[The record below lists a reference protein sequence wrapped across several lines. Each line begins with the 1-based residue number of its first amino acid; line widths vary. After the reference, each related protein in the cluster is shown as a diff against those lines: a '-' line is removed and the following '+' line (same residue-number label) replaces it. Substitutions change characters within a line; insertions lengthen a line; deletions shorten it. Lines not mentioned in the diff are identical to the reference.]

1 MYNTKVDLSV
11 RVKNLELNV
20 IFSAENLRVRRDPLG
35 ENGPTMEVT
44 WDHPATKQPENGYK
58 LVFAP
63 FKDIVDQKPWSVN
76 VAGDQASVSVHVQ
89 VEIMIAFDVN

>member
-1 MYNTKVDLSV
+1 MSDFWICLFA
-11 RVKNLELNV
+11 NLER

-76 VAGDQASVSVHVQ
+76 VAGDQSSVSVHV
-89 VEIMIAFDVN
+89 

>member
-1 MYNTKVDLSV
+1 METNTL
-11 RVKNLELNV
+11 

-35 ENGPTMEVT
+35 EFGPSMEVT

-76 VAGDQASVSVHVQ
+76 VAGDQSSVS
-89 VEIMIAFDVN
+89 FRF

>member
-1 MYNTKVDLSV
+1 
-11 RVKNLELNV
+11 
-20 IFSAENLRVRRDPLG
+20 
-35 ENGPTMEVT
+35 MEVT

-76 VAGDQASVSVHVQ
+76 VAGDQSSVSVHV
-89 VEIMIAFDVN
+89 